1 MVIGKSIT
9 VPYLPCHILDGQVIN
24 NLLYTRTCTPILAS
38 KS

>member
-1 MVIGKSIT
+1 MGIGKSTT
-9 VPYLPCHILDGQVIN
+9 VNYLPCYILDGQVIN